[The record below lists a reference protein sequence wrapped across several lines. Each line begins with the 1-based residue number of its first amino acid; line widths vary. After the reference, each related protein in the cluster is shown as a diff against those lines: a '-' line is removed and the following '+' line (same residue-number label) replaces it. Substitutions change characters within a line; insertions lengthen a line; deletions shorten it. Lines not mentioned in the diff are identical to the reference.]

1 MDQLR
6 NLYYLFPPVV
16 RRILRRIWYLPV
28 DAVETITG
36 KRDPMIP
43 PRGMI
48 FIGSGDFRE
57 MGNTLRDQ
65 LVELGDLQPRHRV
78 LDVGCGIGRVAV
90 PLTGYLSREGS
101 YEGFDIVRSG
111 IRWCN
116 RRIGSS
122 YPNFRFIHVDL
133 KNDLYNLSTGK
144 EARNFIFPYADE
156 EFDMV
161 VLTSVFTHM
170 VLEDTDHYLEQIHR
184 VLKPGGACFS
194 TFFLM
199 NDRARTLLEQSGKKM
214 FATRLGHHYLFHPR
228 VREANVAYDEA
239 YLTAEMIEAKGFR
252 MEQVHYGFWAGGPK
266 PALDNYQD
274 ICIFRK
280 I

>member
-65 LVELGDLQPRHRV
+65 LVELGGLQPRHRV

-116 RRIGSS
+116 RRIGSR

-133 KNDLYNLSTGK
+133 KNDLYNLHRKGGQ
-144 EARNFIFPYADE
+144 
-156 EFDMV
+156 EFH
-161 VLTSVFTHM
+161 LS
-170 VLEDTDHYLEQIHR
+170 
-184 VLKPGGACFS
+184 
-194 TFFLM
+194 
-199 NDRARTLLEQSGKKM
+199 
-214 FATRLGHHYLFHPR
+214 
-228 VREANVAYDEA
+228 
-239 YLTAEMIEAKGFR
+239 
-252 MEQVHYGFWAGGPK
+252 
-266 PALDNYQD
+266 
-274 ICIFRK
+274 ICRWRI
-280 I
+280 